1 MKRVIAVIEVD
12 EDRADEEGCGLI
24 DYLEREF
31 CWLTDSG
38 IFLNSIK
45 TLDNDEFYKKGG
57 FC

>member
-12 EDRADEEGCGLI
+12 EDRADEESCSLT

-45 TLDNDEFYKKGG
+45 TLDNDEF
-57 FC
+57 